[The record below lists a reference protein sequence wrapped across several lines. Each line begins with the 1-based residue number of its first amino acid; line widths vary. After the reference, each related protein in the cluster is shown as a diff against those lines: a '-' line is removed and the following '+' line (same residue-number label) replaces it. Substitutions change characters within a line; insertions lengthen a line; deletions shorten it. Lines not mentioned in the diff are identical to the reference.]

1 MASFDEPG
9 RILHAAVAKFSQSCF
24 QILFLALALSQ
35 LASPLGCLAQQVSLQ
50 SKRKLIV
57 DVRPIYPLLARK
69 ANLSGLVRLRI
80 TVSPAG
86 YPVDTELLGGSPVL
100 VKAATDAVSKAR
112 WEPAPAETR
121 EIVQIRFEAKMGPSL

>member
-1 MASFDEPG
+1 
-9 RILHAAVAKFSQSCF
+9 
-24 QILFLALALSQ
+24 
-35 LASPLGCLAQQVSLQ
+35 VSLQ

-57 DVRPIYPLLARK
+57 DVRPLYPLLARK
-69 ANLSGLVRLRI
+69 ANLSGLVRLRV